1 MPGNAGLVRHARLA
15 VNLSFVKSGE
25 LATIALEV
33 EMRWA
38 IDDIL
43 PAIQRQYSEDARP
56 WIVGYSG
63 GKDSTTLVQF
73 VFHALLKLPASERTK
88 AVHIVS
94 SDTLVEI
101 PNVARMVTDNLAKMQ
116 DAAKK
121 LDLPITT
128 ALVKPQVD
136 DTFFVNIVGRGYPS
150 PNRWFRWCTERMKI
164 DPTSRY
170 ILDVVNK
177 QGEVIVLLGA
187 RKEESGTRAQV
198 LSSYEIRGTGLRR
211 HSTLPRCYV
220 FAPLQDLTTQ
230 EVWFYLLGCK
240 SPWGAD
246 NRSLFA
252 LYKRAEGG
260 ECPLVID
267 ESTPSCGNS
276 RFGCWTCTVVDRDKA
291 MEGFIDSGD
300 EHLQPMLEFRN
311 WLREIRDN
319 PRMREQQRK
328 NGQDGLGPF
337 TFKVRKEILKRLLL
351 LEKQTG
357 QRLISIDELLL
368 IQRIWQEGDRFSADT
383 EFSVAAILRETKG
396 ESAMA
401 SYLDLLEG
409 GVDPVLEKVCQQYG
423 LTPELLQRLRAAEER
438 VAHLQRREGIF
449 HDIDDILES
458 APAASA
464 K

>member
-1 MPGNAGLVRHARLA
+1 M
-15 VNLSFVKSGE
+15 
-25 LATIALEV
+25 
-33 EMRWA
+33 MRWA

-43 PAIQRQYSEDARP
+43 PAIQRQYREDKRP

-73 VFHALLKLPASERTK
+73 VFHALMKLPAPERTK
-88 AVHIVS
+88 QVHIVS

-101 PNVARMVTDNLAKMQ
+101 PNVARMVTESLRKMQ
-116 DAAKK
+116 TAANK
-121 LDLPITT
+121 LELPITT

-136 DTFFVNIVGRGYPS
+136 DTFFVNIIGRGYPS

-164 DPTSRY
+164 DPTSKY
-170 ILDVVNK
+170 ILDVVSK
-177 QGEVIVLLGA
+177 HGEAIILLGA
-187 RKEESGTRAQV
+187 RKDESATRAQV
-198 LSSYEIRGTGLRR
+198 LSAYEIEGTVLRR
-211 HSTLPRCYV
+211 HSTLPRCFV

-230 EVWFYLLGCK
+230 EVWFYLLGVK

-246 NRSLFA
+246 NRELFA

-300 EHLQPMLEFRN
+300 EHLQPMLDFRN
-311 WLREIRDN
+311 WLREIRDDAKL
-319 PRMREQQRK
+319 REQQRK
-328 NGQDGLGPF
+328 NGQQGLGPF
-337 TFKVRKEILKRLLL
+337 KFKTRKEILRRLLL
-351 LEKQTG
+351 LEKTTG
-357 QRLISIDELLL
+357 QKLITIDELLL

-383 EFSVAAILRETKG
+383 GCSVAAILRETKG

-401 SYLDLLEG
+401 SYLDLLEDS
-409 GVDPVLEKVCQQYG
+409 VDPVLERICTEHN

-449 HDIDDILES
+449 HEIDDILDS
-458 APAASA
+458 VPAAA
-464 K
+464 AR